1 MAEVLKFPSEE
12 KAEEA
17 RILAKGEKRLKK
29 MIKSGFLQIVE
40 VDGAKHFKIPCEKIA
55 EWIDKGTVGG
65 KAIKGDAA
73 ETIDRLILTTLT
85 SVILKGTEY
94 AVNGEEIEEFYIKRL
109 ASGDKNFY
117 EWQKVQEQ
125 KMAKAMLKNKD

>member
-1 MAEVLKFPSEE
+1 MAEVLKFPSEA

-29 MIKSGFLQIVE
+29 MIKSGFLQVVE
-40 VDGAKHFKIPCEKIA
+40 VNGSKHFKIPCEKIT

-73 ETIDRLILTTLT
+73 ETIDRLILTTIN
-85 SVILKGTEY
+85 SVMLKGVEY
-94 AVNGEEIEEFYIKRL
+94 AVNGEEIEEFYINRL

-125 KMAKAMLKNKD
+125 KMAKAMLKNKA